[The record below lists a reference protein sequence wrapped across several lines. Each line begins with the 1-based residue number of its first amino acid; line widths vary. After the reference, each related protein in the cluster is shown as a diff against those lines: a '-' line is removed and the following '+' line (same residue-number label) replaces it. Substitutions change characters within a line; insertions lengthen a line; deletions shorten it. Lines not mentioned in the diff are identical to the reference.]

1 MFFTPPYE
9 KTIREVTVSIRNYIT
24 DPEATLVVNMDTVNG
39 YFKKGKMASPRLH
52 AIIPQLIRVNEY
64 YLDSPKLFFTDAHTL
79 QSEEFDTYPTHC
91 VDKYEQEVISELE
104 PFAEVGDVIAKN
116 STNGFFCKQ
125 YLAWLAKH
133 KEIENIIIIGACT
146 DIAVMQFALAQRA
159 YWNEN
164 NNNNRIIVIENAVQT
179 YHDDIHNGDMMHNF
193 ALFNMYM
200 NGIKIATL

>member
-9 KTIREVTVSIRNYIT
+9 KAVREVTVSIRNYIT
-24 DPEATLVVNMDTVNG
+24 DPEATVVVNIDTVNG
-39 YFKKGKMASPRLH
+39 YFKKGSMASSRLN
-52 AIIPQLIRVNEY
+52 AIIPNLIRVNEY
-64 YLDSPKLFFTDAHTL
+64 YLDSPKIFFTDAHTT
-79 QSEEFDTYPTHC
+79 QSEEFETYPPHC

-104 PFAEVGDVIAKN
+104 SFAEVGEIIPKN

-146 DIAVMQFALAQRA
+146 DTSVLQFALAHRA

-179 YHDDIHNGDMMHNF
+179 YHDDIHNGDLMHNF

-200 NGIKIATL
+200 NGIKLAAL

>member
-1 MFFTPPYE
+1 MFFTPQYE
-9 KTIREVTVSIRNYIT
+9 KTVREVTVSIRTYIT
-24 DPEATLVVNMDTVNG
+24 DPETTVIVNMDTVNG
-39 YFKKGKMASPRLH
+39 YFKKGKMASSRLN
-52 AIIPQLIRVNEY
+52 AIIPQLVRVNEY
-64 YLDSPKLFFTDAHTL
+64 YLDSPKLFFTDTHTPR
-79 QSEEFDTYPTHC
+79 SEEFETYPAHC

-104 PFAEVGDVIAKN
+104 SFAEVGEIIPKN

-133 KEIENIIIIGACT
+133 KEIENIIIVGACT
-146 DIAVMQFALAQRA
+146 DTSVLQFALAQRA

-179 YHDDIHNGDMMHNF
+179 YHDDIHNGDLMHNF

-200 NGIKIATL
+200 NGIKLANL

>member
-9 KTIREVTVSIRNYIT
+9 KTVREITVPIRTFIT
-24 DPEATLVVNMDTVNG
+24 DPEATVVVNVNTING
-39 YFKKGKMASPRLH
+39 YFRKGKYASSRMRT
-52 AIIPQLIRVNEY
+52 IIPQLVKVNEY
-64 YLDSPKLFFTDAHTL
+64 YLDSPKIFLTDAHTKD
-79 QSEEFDTYPTHC
+79 SEEFDTYPEHC
-91 VDKYEQEVISELE
+91 VDKYEQEVLSELE
-104 PFAEVGDVIAKN
+104 SFADVGEVIPKN

-133 KEIENIIIIGACT
+133 KEVENIVIIGGCT
-146 DIAVMQFALAQRA
+146 DISVLQFALAQRA

-179 YHDDIHNGDMMHNF
+179 YHDDIHNGDAMHNF

-200 NGIKIATL
+200 NGIKIAHL

>member
-24 DPEATLVVNMDTVNG
+24 DPEATVVVNMDTVNG
-39 YFKKGKMASPRLH
+39 YFKKGKMASPRLK
-52 AIIPQLIRVNEY
+52 AIIPQLVRVNEY
-64 YLDSPKLFFTDAHTL
+64 YLDSPKLFFADTHTA

-104 PFAEVGDVIAKN
+104 SFAEVGEIIPKN

-125 YLAWLAKH
+125 YLTWLAKH

-146 DIAVMQFALAQRA
+146 DTSVLQFALAQRA
-159 YWNEN
+159 YWNES
-164 NNNNRIIVIENAVQT
+164 NNNNRIIVMENAVQT
-179 YHDDIHNGDMMHNF
+179 YHDDIHNGDLMHTF
-193 ALFNMYM
+193 ALFNLYM
-200 NGIKIATL
+200 NGIKLASL